1 MVPVFLAELAPY
13 EIRGSI
19 TGRNELAIVT
29 GQLAAFVVNAIIG
42 DRVGSRRRDLALHVR
57 GLRVARRRAVR
68 RNVADA

>member
-1 MVPVFLAELAPY
+1 MVPVYLAELSPY

-42 DRVGSRRRDLALHVR
+42 TIWASVFHRD
-57 GLRVARRRAVR
+57 
-68 RNVADA
+68 